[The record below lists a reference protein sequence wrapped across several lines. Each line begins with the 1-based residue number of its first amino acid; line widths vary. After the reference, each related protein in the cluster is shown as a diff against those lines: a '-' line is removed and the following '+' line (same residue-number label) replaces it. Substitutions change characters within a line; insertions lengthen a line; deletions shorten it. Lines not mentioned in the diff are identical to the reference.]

1 MLLGDYSQLEQ
12 QLKGADD
19 NIMSR
24 NLGIFLIY
32 GHYIVRMSCS
42 MKSLMNYE
50 WDI

>member
-24 NLGIFLIY
+24 NLGIFF
-32 GHYIVRMSCS
+32 
-42 MKSLMNYE
+42 
-50 WDI
+50 